1 MPVPPNTSTLINQVF
16 FSIFSVIWWLLIL
29 ASTVSFLIIL
39 VAEFKHY
46 YSYPTISSTQINR
59 LTEVKFPAVTICNLS
74 NLNKSAIL
82 DDVRVANFYKMV
94 NPIIQIRQS
103 AKTINWSD
111 PFYEDQHFF
120 KEMSIDDLVK
130 ESKDIYKTIHE
141 ASFDNKILNIRESF
155 TLKLTKDG
163 ICFTFNPVEMPT
175 TSYIGSYFNL
185 KMTIFVDYNNSYYG
199 RWLGEGIKVGLVT
212 PWCFYLYLIYK
223 F

>member
-1 MPVPPNTSTLINQVF
+1 M
-16 FSIFSVIWWLLIL
+16 IWWLLIL

-39 VAEFKHY
+39 VAEFTHY
-46 YSYPTISSTQINR
+46 YSYPTISSTEINR

-82 DDVRVANFYKMV
+82 DDARVANFYKMV
-94 NPIIQIRQS
+94 NPIMQIRKS
-103 AKTINWSD
+103 ATTINWSD

-120 KEMSIDDLVK
+120 KEMSIDDLVR
-130 ESKDIYKTIHE
+130 ESKDIYKTIRE
-141 ASFDNKILNIRESF
+141 ASFDNKVLNVRESF
-155 TLKLTKDG
+155 TLKLTTDG

-185 KMTIFVDYNNSYYG
+185 YMTIFVDYNNSYYG

-212 PWCFYLYLIYK
+212 PCCFYLYYK
-223 F
+223 YILFTNCY